1 MHTYILQVLQKGSLF
16 ACWNRWGRLGDDGE
30 TNATKLQ
37 WGTME
42 EAVKAFE
49 KKFKEK
55 SGNAWAD
62 RQNFVKRDKKYQ
74 LVEVEDDGDAGEG
87 GGGAALGKLTREQ
100 IEKGQAVLQQV
111 RTCLEAGGNVPSAL
125 TNSFYSLIPTVSG
138 RAKPPMIDN
147 YDILG
152 EKEAQLEFWLRMGFE
167 DMSISTTNPL
177 ERLSTV
183 PCPVDLA
190 AAATGISDMGSIRSS
205 VERGEQLARSKAGG
219 PVKPMDKHKYG
230 AIVLYTGNSIYRQ
243 LNEALRVKHAQS
255 VF

>member
-1 MHTYILQVLQKGSLF
+1 
-16 ACWNRWGRLGDDGE
+16 
-30 TNATKLQ
+30 
-37 WGTME
+37 ME

-167 DMSISTTNPL
+167 DMRISTTNPL

-190 AAATGISDMGSIRSS
+190 AAATGM
-205 VERGEQLARSKAGG
+205 
-219 PVKPMDKHKYG
+219 
-230 AIVLYTGNSIYRQ
+230 
-243 LNEALRVKHAQS
+243 
-255 VF
+255 